1 MKFFSSFSH
10 VIFLHFLSIY
20 SVEFD
25 VFMQEFNQVLC
36 TRESKSE
43 WGISVFGY
51 PCHSTQLLFY
61 LQHECRTFSF
71 FRVVW

>member
-10 VIFLHFLSIY
+10 VIFLHLLSIY

-25 VFMQEFNQVLC
+25 VFMREFNQVLC

-43 WGISVFGY
+43 WGIWVPMPFY
-51 PCHSTQLLFY
+51 TTPVLF
-61 LQHECRTFSF
+61 TTT
-71 FRVVW
+71 